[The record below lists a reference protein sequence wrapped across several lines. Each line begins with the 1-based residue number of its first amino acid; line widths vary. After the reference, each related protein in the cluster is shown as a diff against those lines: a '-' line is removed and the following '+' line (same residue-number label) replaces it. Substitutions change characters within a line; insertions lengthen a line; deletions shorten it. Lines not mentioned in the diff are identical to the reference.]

1 MIATLPALLVLL
13 PILTALVVL
22 LLRGRAALAL
32 ALAVLLAMPALL
44 VPLTA
49 EVWTGGVVE
58 VAIGGWEAPLG
69 IRWRVDALA
78 VVMLWLNAVV
88 GLGVTLHSVTSFRI
102 GEVRGSTFW
111 ALWLILVGSINALFL
126 SADLF
131 NLYVTLELVTL
142 SAVGMITLAGKPDA
156 MFAAMRYLLLGLL
169 ASLLYLLATGML
181 YGQAGTLDL
190 YQLGD
195 RLQGGPL
202 AVVAITL
209 LVMGL
214 LLKSAIFPLHVW
226 LPAAH
231 GNAPGPVSAVLSA
244 LVVKTTLYIL
254 IRLWFWTGATWE
266 LDDAGVV
273 LGALGAAAILY
284 GSVAAFTQERLK
296 MMVAYSTVAQLGYIM
311 LIFPLASAQG
321 FRGATLQIVSHGVA
335 KAAMFLAA
343 ANILRAFGTDELRR
357 IGNLDRRAPL
367 DLFAFGLAGVSIMG
381 LPPSGGFLAKWLL
394 LTAAWEQEGWIWM
407 AVLLVG
413 SLLAAAYV
421 FRVIVLTSFRP
432 GEVEAPGFAAPP
444 RTASGAALSLALGAI
459 ALGVMGTPFVE
470 FVNMGLP
477 PGVTP

>member
-1 MIATLPALLVLL
+1 MTTLPLLVLL
-13 PILTALVVL
+13 PLLAALLVL
-22 LLRGRAALAL
+22 LLRGRAALTVAL
-32 ALAVLLAMPALL
+32 GVMAVIPLLLA
-44 VPLTA
+44 PLTA
-49 EVWTGGVVE
+49 EIWAGGVVE
-58 VAIGGWEAPLG
+58 LAIGGWEAPLG
-69 IRWRVDALA
+69 IRWRADALA
-78 VVMLWLNAVV
+78 LVMLWLTAVV
-88 GLGVTLHSVTSFRI
+88 GLAVTLHSVTSFPI
-102 GEVRGSTFW
+102 GEPRSVTYWS
-111 ALWLILVGSINALFL
+111 LWLVLVASINALHL

-142 SAVGMITLAGKPDA
+142 SAVGMISIAGKPDA
-156 MFAAMRYLLLGLL
+156 MVAAMRYLLLGLL

-202 AVVAITL
+202 TIVAIAL

-244 LVVKTTLYIL
+244 LVVKVALYVL
-254 IRLWFWTGATWE
+254 LRLWFWTGESWDLT
-266 LDDAGVV
+266 DAGVA

-296 MMVAYSTVAQLGYIM
+296 MVVAYSTVAQLGYIM
-311 LIFPLASAQG
+311 VVFPLASAQG
-321 FRGATLQIVSHGVA
+321 FRAATLQVVAHGLA

-357 IGNLDRRAPL
+357 ISNLDRRTPI
-367 DLFAFGLAGVSIMG
+367 DLFAFGLAGISIMG

-394 LTAAWEQEGWIWM
+394 VTAAWQQEGWVWV
-407 AVLLVG
+407 AVIIVSG
-413 SLLAAAYV
+413 LLAAAYF
-421 FRVIVLTSFRP
+421 FRVVVLTSFQSAVT
-432 GEVEAPGFAAPP
+432 EVRGFAAPP
-444 RTASGAALSLALGAI
+444 RSASLAALGLAFGAI
-459 ALGVMGTPFVE
+459 ALGGAGTTFVTLI
-470 FVNMGLP
+470 NLGLP

>member
-1 MIATLPALLVLL
+1 MMTLPLLVFLPLLAALLL
-13 PILTALVVL
+13 L
-22 LLRGRAALAL
+22 LLRGRAAVGVAL
-32 ALAVLLAMPALL
+32 TVMVAVPVLL

-49 EVWTGGVVE
+49 EIWSGGVVE
-58 VAIGGWEAPLG
+58 LAIAGWEAPLG

-88 GLGVTLHSVTSFRI
+88 GLAVTLHSVTSFRI
-102 GEVRGSTFW
+102 GEPRGVTYWS
-111 ALWLILVGSINALFL
+111 LWLVLVASINALFL

-156 MFAAMRYLLLGLL
+156 MVAAMRYLLLGLL

-244 LVVKTTLYIL
+244 LVVKVTLYIL
-254 IRLWFWTGATWE
+254 VRVWFWTGATWN
-266 LDDAGVV
+266 LADAGVV

-311 LIFPLASAQG
+311 LVFPLASAQG
-321 FRGATLQIVSHGVA
+321 FRGATLQVVAHGLA

-357 IGNLDRRAPL
+357 LSNLDRRTPV
-367 DLFAFGLAGVSIMG
+367 DLFAFGLAGISIMG

-394 LTAAWEQEGWIWM
+394 VTAAWQQEGWIWM
-407 AVLLVG
+407 AVVIVSG
-413 SLLAAAYV
+413 LLAAAYI
-421 FRVIVLTSFRP
+421 FRVIVLTSFQS
-432 GEVEAPGFAAPP
+432 EVADVPAFTAPP
-444 RTASGAALSLALGAI
+444 RTASLAALGLALGAI
-459 ALGVMGTPFVE
+459 ALGVTGTPFV
-470 FVNMGLP
+470 MLLDLGLP